1 MREDNI
7 EAMFNEIINEYERRI
22 NRLNL
27 NIKRAYDLDQ
37 IVKMSTNIEAYR
49 EFIKDLRQLE
59 QELIIKVC

>member
-7 EAMFNEIINEYERRI
+7 EATFNEIINEYERRI